1 MEELPRHVDTL
12 IIGGGTTGSALAGL
26 LAERSEESILVLEG
40 GPDFGSH
47 ADGGWPQDVLDATW
61 LSESFQ
67 LGYASDDGY
76 RGRRVEFQRAGM
88 IGGCSSH
95 NGCAAIWG
103 SALDYDG
110 LAASGLD
117 GWSRA
122 EVEPL
127 LRAANERMRV
137 RIPDEA
143 ELAPFHRAS
152 LASLVAA
159 GVPRVDDLND
169 LDADTGAAPFPANI
183 VDGVRWNAALAYLD
197 PVRERPSLRIAGDSP
212 AERLLVEGGTGARG
226 DRAARRRARDGERRA
241 HDRVRRR
248 LRLPRPPAALGDRAG
263 RRPARARHPRRGGSA
278 GRRSEPA
285 RPSGIRAPVRRD
297 ARAPPG
303 LRGVRRERRIR
314 TDRGRDREAA
324 LGAVRAPRDSTS
336 TSTRS
341 AASCATAA
349 ASSGSR
355 WPA

>member
-103 SALDYDG
+103 SALDYDA

-143 ELAPFHRAS
+143 DLAPFHRAS

-197 PVRERPSLRIAGDSP
+197 PVRDRPSLRIAGDSP
-212 AERLLVEGGTGARG
+212 AERLVVAGRTGAR
-226 DRAARRRARDGERRA
+226 ARSCGA
-241 HDRVRRR
+241 
-248 LRLPRPPAALGDRAG
+248 PA
-263 RRPARARHPRRGGSA
+263 
-278 GRRSEPA
+278 
-285 RPSGIRAPVRRD
+285 
-297 ARAPPG
+297 
-303 LRGVRRERRIR
+303 
-314 TDRGRDREAA
+314 
-324 LGAVRAPRDSTS
+324 ST
-336 TSTRS
+336 
-341 AASCATAA
+341 
-349 ASSGSR
+349 
-355 WPA
+355 